1 MNLLCLLAVCIAT
14 ADVFVGADPKLDGQ
28 WDSWKHVHSKTY
40 PKGEEESRRKTWEEN
55 FLYINQHNEQ
65 ESMGKQSFRLE
76 LNQFADM
83 TSDEFSRQMNGYKH
97 TGLAKEKLKHS
108 SFSRLT
114 NTTVLPDNVDWRGTK
129 YVTPVKNQG
138 NCGSCWAF
146 SATGALEGQLSKKTG
161 MLVSLSE
168 QNLIDCSW
176 PQGNQGCNGG
186 SMAHAFQY
194 VHINHGINSESNYP
208 YTGTDGN
215 PCQYNAQYN
224 AGTCTGY
231 SLIESGNENAVK
243 AAVASIGPISA
254 AMNAGLET
262 FQFYRSGIYTDP
274 KCSSRVLNHGIVI
287 AGYGSTIQNGTYTN
301 YWICKNSWGTTWGMQ
316 GYFLVARGK
325 RNLCGITL
333 KALYPLV

>member
-1 MNLLCLLAVCIAT
+1 MLCECLSLFFSLHHILSCFIHWYLTMNLLCLLAVCIAT

-129 YVTPVKNQG
+129 YVTPVKNQ
-138 NCGSCWAF
+138 
-146 SATGALEGQLSKKTG
+146 
-161 MLVSLSE
+161 
-168 QNLIDCSW
+168 
-176 PQGNQGCNGG
+176 
-186 SMAHAFQY
+186 
-194 VHINHGINSESNYP
+194 
-208 YTGTDGN
+208 DGN